1 MNERVGL
8 RGLPLWGGPLDF
20 PPPLSIHLKL
30 ILTYLQV
37 HYGGC
42 LFLSVI
48 LNFIRAT
55 PSLVSPWAPCHK
67 RFRLTNSIRFQHQKN
82 SPGALITT
90 RHQKTSFVVSIRT
103 RHQRTFLDVLMTL
116 HHKTHPS
123 SCCKH
128 KPPHS

>member
-8 RGLPLWGGPLDF
+8 RDPSLWGGPLDF

-67 RFRLTNSIRFQHQKN
+67 RFRLTNSIRFQHQKI
-82 SPGALITT
+82 SPAVLMT
-90 RHQKTSFVVSIRT
+90 T
-103 RHQRTFLDVLMTL
+103 RHQRTFIDVLITL